1 MAKTKTENQTN
12 HTGPRIAGHDG
23 LKKSHY
29 YDDEYYTGLWF
40 EFFDENTTAVRK
52 AEIRDEIILSA
63 RLIAKGVIR
72 TNHFYQFASED
83 DLLQEASLK
92 VVRDFEKFNIHLK
105 GKKPKAFNYLTTI
118 IKHHLLTYISR
129 ARKHKFYTIPLDDF
143 IASNN
148 NGSKANEHLIA
159 TDDGTAGHND
169 NEIVPASFISS
180 NSIVE
185 QLRLNSMINVLK
197 LHPIGVAI
205 LEFIDSEIK
214 NSHKKVKNTRK
225 PTIKRLLGYL
235 YSQGFQAKDCLQYL
249 EDLQSGIIPKLPEDV
264 CAGKELANVSKKVR
278 SNGDSKTARDKKVSK
293 EGSHYRKR
301 RKSKLTSN
309 DPTFSRK
316 SRNT

>member
-1 MAKTKTENQTN
+1 MMAKTENQIKR
-12 HTGPRIAGHDG
+12 TGPRIAGHDG

-40 EFFDENTTAVRK
+40 EFFDENTSPARK

-143 IASNN
+143 MTRSNN
-148 NGSKANEHLIA
+148 DPKVNEQLIA
-159 TDDGTAGHND
+159 TDDGSAVHTD
-169 NEIVPASFISS
+169 NEVVPASFISS
-180 NSIVE
+180 DSIAE
-185 QLRLNSMINVLK
+185 QLRINSMINVLK

-205 LEFIDSEIK
+205 LAFIDAEIK

-264 CAGKELANVSKKVR
+264 CTSKELANVSKKIR
-278 SNGDSKTARDKKVSK
+278 SNGESKTARGKKVSK
-293 EGSHYRKR
+293 EGSRHKKR
-301 RKSKLTSN
+301 RKPKRLSN
-309 DPTFSRK
+309 DSTLGGKF
-316 SRNT
+316 RNP